1 MHNRF
6 ITAIGNNSASNDHN
20 QHKHDMNSKL
30 IAAAGKFASGKNLG
44 LSEEETLALMSREL
58 RRQRRKDQ
66 DVTPED
72 IARQFAQSGNSL
84 ADVSTGAE
92 IQGVGYLEEPAVDP
106 FGQDQGQYYDYKP
119 DDAQYEEQ
127 QLARM
132 QEQMLDME
140 DRGEG
145 TAAYPEGKQKRD
157 QRGQVILKTGESPED
172 YEQLQRD
179 TGEIIEKRKRDTV
192 APSAPLVDALGRLDA
207 AK

>member
-1 MHNRF
+1 MHNRV

-30 IAAAGKFASGKNLG
+30 IEAAGKFASGKNLG

-58 RRQRRKDQ
+58 RKQRRADQ
-66 DVTPED
+66 NVTPED
-72 IARQFAQSGNSL
+72 IARTFAQTGNSL
-84 ADVSTGAE
+84 ADVSAGAE

-140 DRGEG
+140 DRSEG
-145 TAAYPEGKQKRD
+145 SRAYPEGKQKRD

-179 TGEIIEKRKRDTV
+179 TGEIIEKQGPV
-192 APSAPLVDALGRLDA
+192 GLSQ
-207 AK
+207 